1 MSPVKRGT
9 TITSEEKMNPYI
21 QELAKQLATKIN
33 EKVNLPFLN
42 EEQEQAFFELVV
54 MTLLEMTLGR
64 LLTFLEPQK
73 KEKAE
78 GKK

>member
-1 MSPVKRGT
+1 
-9 TITSEEKMNPYI
+9 MNPFV

-33 EKVNLPFLN
+33 DKVNLPFLN

-73 KEKAE
+73 K
-78 GKK
+78 